1 MEKVV
6 SKDRLKD
13 KFSKVEIAFDD
24 ESFNYKIT
32 SESVK
37 KIQTHSENARKN
49 GLPGIIWR
57 GIKLVFSSLNFGLS
71 LFYQHVIKSGFNEM
85 KKQTGKMLKQARDK
99 EEKMEIFL
107 DQTISMKELAKK
119 EKESFLQEKKHF
131 QNRVIEVYTEDIQDL
146 FGGRV
151 DDHVIALDGLENSA
165 LKNVMAFQ
173 IEALQFVSKKLIA
186 SNMIMNVKSLNM
198 NTCLDPKKRVQT
210 ELSFELDK
218 KGYMWSL
225 MFGKHFVP
233 ELKSKLEKCDGE
245 ISIVQRENLSLKKD
259 IFTLKL
265 NFNVPVVS
273 VGAVSVEHSVNIPK
287 KHSLKNLEL

>member
-37 KIQTHSENARKN
+37 KIQTHSENAKKN
-49 GLPGIIWR
+49 GLPVIVWR
-57 GIKLVFSSLNFGLS
+57 GIKLVFSTMNYGLS
-71 LFYQHVIKSGFNEM
+71 LFYQHVIKSGFKVM
-85 KKQTGKMLKQARDK
+85 KVQTGKLLKQARDK
-99 EEKMEIFL
+99 EEKMEVFL
-107 DQTISMKELAKK
+107 DQTISMMELAKK
-119 EKESFLQEKKHF
+119 EKESVIQEKKHF
-131 QNRVIEVYTEDIQDL
+131 QKRIIENYTEDIQDL

-151 DDHVIALDGLENSA
+151 ADHEISLNELENSA
-165 LKNVMAFQ
+165 VKNVMAFQ

-186 SNMIMNVKSLNM
+186 SNMIINIKSLNV

-210 ELSFELDK
+210 ELNFELDK

-245 ISIVQRENLSLKKD
+245 IFIIQRENLSLKKD

-273 VGAVSVEHSVNIPK
+273 IEAVSVERTVNFPN
-287 KHSLKNLEL
+287 KHSLRNLEL

>member
-6 SKDRLKD
+6 AKDRLKD

-37 KIQTHSENARKN
+37 KIQTHAEITRKN

-57 GIKLVFSSLNFGLS
+57 GVKLVLSSMNYGLI
-71 LFYQHVIKSGFNEM
+71 LFYQHVIKSGFTAI
-85 KKQTGKMLKQARDK
+85 KKQTRKMLKHARDK
-99 EEKMEIFL
+99 EESIEIFL
-107 DQTISMKELAKK
+107 DQTISMVELAKK

-131 QNRVIEVYTEDIQDL
+131 QNRVIEIYTEDIQDL

-151 DDHVIALDGLENSA
+151 VDHVITLDGLENNSV
-165 LKNVMAFQ
+165 KNVMSFQ

-186 SNMIMNVKSLNM
+186 SNMIVNVKSLNM
-198 NTCLDPKKRVQT
+198 KTCLDLKKRVQT

-218 KGYMWSL
+218 KGYLWSV

-233 ELKSKLEKCDGE
+233 ELKSKIEKYDGE
-245 ISIVQRENLSLKKD
+245 ILIIQRENLSLKKD

-265 NFNVPVVS
+265 NFNVPL
-273 VGAVSVEHSVNIPK
+273 VSVEAATVECAVKFPI
-287 KHSLKNLEL
+287 KHSIKDLEL

>member
-6 SKDRLKD
+6 SRDRLKD

-24 ESFNYKIT
+24 ESFNYKMT

-57 GIKLVFSSLNFGLS
+57 GIKLVFSSMNYGLS
-71 LFYQHVIKSGFNEM
+71 LFYQHVIKSGYKAM
-85 KKQTGKMLKQARDK
+85 KKQTGKMLKKARDK
-99 EEKMEIFL
+99 EESMEIFL
-107 DQTISMKELAKK
+107 DQTISMIELAKK

-131 QNRVIEVYTEDIQDL
+131 LNRVIEIYTEDIQDL

-151 DDHVIALDGLENSA
+151 VDHVINLDGLENNTI
-165 LKNVMAFQ
+165 KNITSLQ

-186 SNMIMNVKSLNM
+186 SNMIINVKSLNM
-198 NTCLDPKKRVQT
+198 DTCLDPKKRVQT
-210 ELSFELDK
+210 ELSFELDN
-218 KGYMWSL
+218 KGHVWSV

-233 ELKSKLEKCDGE
+233 ELKSKFENYDGE
-245 ISIVQRENLSLKKD
+245 MSIIQRENISLKKD
-259 IFTLKL
+259 IFNLKI
-265 NFNVPVVS
+265 NFNVPLEIVKKAAVERS
-273 VGAVSVEHSVNIPK
+273 VNFPIKHSV
-287 KHSLKNLEL
+287 KNLEM